1 MTRFKICGLRDVESS
16 LAAADAGADF
26 LGFNFVHGV
35 RRQIT
40 FEEGRSIISRVAGEV
55 GEDRPGLVGLFADQ
69 DIDEVNEIIASC
81 DLEYAQLCGSE
92 EPDYWD
98 QVRANIIKQIRVKP
112 LASEQET
119 VDATLAR
126 VKRCRLS
133 RQHRS
138 PRFLQERRSGRHGA
152 HLRLEHRRTGRPRV
166 RCGAGRWPGPRQR
179 GDGHST
185 GGPLD
190 GRRFHRRGDGWRQ
203 GPVEDSGLRGGRQIG
218 VSGRQ
223 LGLTRRE

>member
-81 DLEYAQLCGSE
+81 DLDYAQLCGSE

-98 QVRANIIKQIRVKP
+98 QVRANIIKQIKVKP

-119 VDATLAR
+119 VEATLVR
-126 VKRCRLS
+126 VKDVVS
-133 RQHRS
+133 RGNIALLDS
-138 PRFLQERRSGRHGA
+138 YKKGFLGGTGHTFDWSIAAQVAQEYDVVLAGGLAPDNVVTAIRHVN
-152 HLRLEHRRTGRPRV
+152 PWMV
-166 RCGAGRWPGPRQR
+166 
-179 GDGHST
+179 DVST
-185 GGPLD
+185 GVETD
-190 GRRFHRRGDGWRQ
+190 GAKDPTKIREFAEAVRSASS
-203 GPVEDSGLRGGRQIG
+203 EAGG
-218 VSGRQ
+218 S
-223 LGLTRRE
+223 

>member
-69 DIDEVNEIIASC
+69 DIDEVNEIIVSC
-81 DLEYAQLCGSE
+81 DLDYAQLCGSE
-92 EPDYWD
+92 EPNYWD

-119 VDATLAR
+119 VDATLVR
-126 VKRCRLS
+126 VKDVVS
-133 RQHRS
+133 RGNIALLDS
-138 PRFLQERRSGRHGA
+138 YKKGFLGGTGHTFDWSIAAQVAQEYDVVLAGGLAPDNVVTAIRHVN
-152 HLRLEHRRTGRPRV
+152 PWMV
-166 RCGAGRWPGPRQR
+166 
-179 GDGHST
+179 DVST
-185 GGPLD
+185 GVETD
-190 GRRFHRRGDGWRQ
+190 GVKDPTRIRAFAEAVRSASSEA
-203 GPVEDSGLRGGRQIG
+203 VDS
-218 VSGRQ
+218 
-223 LGLTRRE
+223 